1 MKKNRLALILAVVF
15 SISLLSCGG
24 GSDSPGKPIKEFYG
38 AIANGKYGKASDYV
52 VKKDGATLSKE
63 EKAKI
68 KSMVSMMSKR
78 LEQNDGFKEVKILK
92 EEMAQDGKSA
102 NVEYEIWYKNGEKKK
117 ESQKVVKIDGEWF
130 IPVQS

>member
-15 SISLLSCGG
+15 SISMLSCGG
-24 GSDSPGKPIKEFYG
+24 GNDSPGKPIKEFYG
-38 AIANGKYGKASDYV
+38 AVADGKFGKASDYV
-52 VKKDGATLSKE
+52 VKKDGVKLSKE

-92 EEMAQDGKSA
+92 EEIAEDGKSA
-102 NVEYEIWYKNGEKKK
+102 DVEYEVWYKNGEKKK
-117 ESQKVVKIDGEWF
+117 ESQKVVNVDGEWY
-130 IPVQS
+130 IPVQN